1 MKRQQDIERIL
12 EEFKGVRNILGI
24 KTAKKKVLITKIK
37 NDKGQYITS
46 RKGIAD
52 VFGEFYK
59 RLYEDN
65 ERDDF
70 EHEMSDDR
78 RIPEI
83 TTEELQNA
91 ISKLKKGKSPDSNGI
106 RAEDIKACDDETR
119 EMVRQLFNEIIK
131 RNNFTPEEWKKVKI
145 KVIHKKG
152 DVENV
157 SNYRPICSLP
167 ALYKLFSTILYGRL
181 FPMLDQRQAEDQAGF
196 RKTYQTT
203 DHLATY
209 RLIEQKC
216 HEWRIKMWTATVD
229 FTKAF
234 DSISHKAIWEAL
246 KSCNVDHECI
256 SLLRKKNRDQK
267 ASVQTD
273 EESNIFDIQEGSK
286 QGDPMSSLLFNT
298 VLQYSLKDEIQ
309 RWHKKKGMGRH
320 LSDHDHDCLTN
331 LRFADDVLL
340 FATSK
345 EQIRKMMC
353 EFKKA
358 TGKVGLRI
366 HPDKTKILSNQSTIN
381 SDTEKHLEVMT

>member
-12 EEFKGVRNILGI
+12 EEFKGVRNIPGI
-24 KTAKKKVLITKIK
+24 KTAKKRVLITKIK
-37 NDKGQYITS
+37 NEKGECITS

-52 VFGEFYK
+52 AFGEFYK
-59 RLYEDN
+59 RLYEDK

-83 TTEELQNA
+83 TTEELQSA
-91 ISKLKKGKSPDSNGI
+91 ISKLKTGKSPDSNGI

-119 EMVRQLFNEIIK
+119 EMMRQLFNEITK
-131 RNNFTPEEWKKVKI
+131 RNNFTPDEWKKVKI

-167 ALYKLFSTILYGRL
+167 AMYKLFSTILYGRL
-181 FPMLDQRQAEDQAGF
+181 YPMLDQKQAEDQAGF

-234 DSISHKAIWEAL
+234 DSISHNSIWEAF
-246 KSCNVDHECI
+246 KSCNVDHEYV
-256 SLLRKKNRDQK
+256 SLLRKIYRDQK

-273 EESNIFDIQEGSK
+273 EESEIFDIQKGSK

-309 RWHKKKGMGRH
+309 RWQKKKGMGIY
-320 LSDHDHDCLTN
+320 LSDHDRDCLTN
-331 LRFADDVLL
+331 LRFADDVML

-345 EQIRKMMC
+345 EQLRNMMY

-358 TGKVGLRI
+358 TEKVGLRI

-381 SDTEKHLEVMT
+381 SNTKKTY